1 MFRLNS
7 KNKLQPNQKPVGF
20 WLVLFFLYLLM
31 GSISG
36 AFISKWVLS
45 YVFNGN
51 MDLVNAFWE
60 SPQNYADHKVLYIT
74 IVGISNLCSYFVSA
88 LFFVKKENGLL
99 KFQLSNSMNSL
110 TSSKNWWA
118 IGLVLSILPTVFLL
132 NDINRFIYDWVV
144 VNFDLSIVNQSNQQ
158 LEKIYDFLFA
168 SSEFKTILFSIVWL
182 AVVPAVG
189 EEIVF
194 RGVLQNLF
202 TRGLKNHHFAIFLTS
217 FIFALL
223 HFEFTGF
230 LTRMLVGALFGYLYF
245 WTKNIYVPIFS
256 HLIFNVSSLILSF
269 LATNKI
275 IPMEIV
281 NSNSFDSFLWV
292 ILLVY
297 TVLSVLLI
305 KMFYKKEK
313 VYVIQMDNDS
323 RLQDDA

>member
-1 MFRLNS
+1 MFGLNS

-20 WLVLFFLYLLM
+20 WLVLFFLYLMM

-51 MDLVNAFWE
+51 MEVVNSFWG
-60 SPQNYADHKVLYIT
+60 SPQEYEEHKALYIT
-74 IVGISNLCSYFVSA
+74 VLGISNLCSYFVSA
-88 LFFVKKENGLL
+88 LFFLKKENGLL
-99 KFQLSNSMNSL
+99 KFQLSNPMNSL
-110 TSSKNWWA
+110 VNSKNWWA
-118 IGLVLSILPTVFLL
+118 MGLVVSVLPTVFLL
-132 NDINRFIYDWVV
+132 NDINRSLYDWVIF
-144 VNFDLSIVNQSNQQ
+144 NFDLTFVNESNQQ
-158 LEKIYDFLFA
+158 LEKIYNFLLA
-168 SSEFKTILFSIVWL
+168 SNDFKTILFSVVWL

-189 EEIVF
+189 EELVF
-194 RGVLQNLF
+194 RGVLQNIF
-202 TRGLKNHHFAIFLTS
+202 SRGLKNHHIAIFFTS

-256 HLIFNVSSLILSF
+256 HLAFNVSSLILGF
-269 LATNKI
+269 LATNNV
-275 IPMEIV
+275 IPIDIV

-292 ILLVY
+292 ILLIY

-305 KMFYKKEK
+305 KLFYQKEK
-313 VYVIQMDNDS
+313 VYVIQMGKD
-323 RLQDDA
+323 RGFQDGA